1 MELKK
6 PITFDEQ
13 IDMLKMHGMD
23 VADIIFARE
32 VLKTINYYRFTGYAL
47 QFRKK
52 PNESRYV
59 DGITFEQ
66 VYRIYKFDEV
76 LRDILRRYIEKSEIY
91 YRTQIAYGFSV
102 VKCTTPP
109 YEQHY
114 DERNFFN
121 KKGYNEVM
129 DNFAKE
135 KNYYKDSL
143 VVKHHKEKYASRMP
157 LWVMVELMSFSN
169 LSKLYSSMYFSE
181 KEVIADAI
189 GIGKTTLENHL
200 HCLSV
205 LRNKCAHA
213 ARLYNTEFNPPAKFT
228 SSFLK
233 KHPEVKNN
241 SLFAYVLVLLKR
253 LPDKCSKEAFLQ
265 AIEIVIDEYRGDIDM
280 RLIGFPEN
288 YLNILEAQSMQR

>member
-143 VVKHHKEKYASRMP
+143 VVKHHKEKY
-157 LWVMVELMSFSN
+157 
-169 LSKLYSSMYFSE
+169 
-181 KEVIADAI
+181 
-189 GIGKTTLENHL
+189 G
-200 HCLSV
+200 
-205 LRNKCAHA
+205 
-213 ARLYNTEFNPPAKFT
+213 RL
-228 SSFLK
+228 
-233 KHPEVKNN
+233 
-241 SLFAYVLVLLKR
+241 
-253 LPDKCSKEAFLQ
+253 
-265 AIEIVIDEYRGDIDM
+265 
-280 RLIGFPEN
+280 
-288 YLNILEAQSMQR
+288 

>member
-1 MELKK
+1 
-6 PITFDEQ
+6 
-13 IDMLKMHGMD
+13 MHGMD